1 MRQSDAGSGGY
12 DNDGRF
18 PIVPILMEYGGE
30 WAEEGI
36 GWKKYKCPF
45 HGDRQASS
53 SVNTE
58 IGVFNCS
65 ANKGCPTGNA
75 VQIIAKEEGISL
87 GSAIERAKAISG
99 SDGGSLSG
107 TPRSTR
113 SNPGRARGGSDSRA
127 GRRTRRS
134 S

>member
-1 MRQSDAGSGGY
+1 MSFEKQEAN
-12 DNDGRF
+12 NDGRF